1 MISARTLMVRSLSFL
16 PAIPSDSGERPDP
29 REFRAYAHL
38 MLDAY
43 RGSVDDEGESIDDA
57 IEVMKSLFTGGFGE
71 YVPDASSVVLLD
83 GVPVAAT
90 FVTIHDGL
98 PLVAFSMTS
107 PRSTREGHA
116 RTGLHHAYGALAA
129 AGHSEVRLVVTDGN
143 VPAVTLY
150 VSEGFVAV

>member
-1 MISARTLMVRSLSFL
+1 MARSLSFL
-16 PAIPSDSGERPDP
+16 PEIPSYSGERPDP
-29 REFRAYAHL
+29 HEFHAYAQL

-43 RGSVDDEGESIDDA
+43 RGSVDDEGETIDDA
-57 IEVMKSLFTGGFGE
+57 IEVMKSLFAGDFGE
-71 YVPDASSVVLLD
+71 YVSDASTVTLRG
-83 GVPVAAT
+83 GVPIAAT

-98 PLVAFSMTS
+98 PLVAFSVTS

-129 AGHSEVRLVVTDGN
+129 AGHAEVRLVVTDGN